1 MSQIE
6 PSVEVEA
13 VPVKKATG
21 LTRAVESLRISPG
34 FRFLWLSNLF
44 FFGGVWTQTLILGWM
59 VFDTTG
65 SEFLLG
71 LFSAIRMAPLL
82 LGPVSGA
89 IADRYDRVRM
99 LIVACLWALSVV
111 VIVASLASVGH
122 APFWVLAMGGLAIGL
137 AQSPSQPARMSLVLE
152 LVGRKNISNANALNS
167 MAMNMTQVIGPAL
180 GGAMISAL
188 GAATA
193 LWISAAW
200 FGISV
205 ALLWPLR
212 HVRDTSRVHHE
223 PVLQMVTGG
232 IRTVFSNRL
241 TATVLLITLSANILI
256 WPIYQSFM
264 PVFAKNVLSLD
275 AAGLGWL
282 LMCAGL
288 GGLTGSIIIASM
300 GDFRFKGGLFVFGT
314 ATWGAFWAL
323 FGMSQSV
330 VLSFI
335 LMACIG
341 LTSAA
346 FGVLQTTLM
355 LMTTKPSMQGRA
367 LGIQELA
374 IGAMPLSSLGLGVVA
389 QKIGVGATAMIC
401 GSLLL
406 VIMLTLATRVP
417 DLVRYSG
424 D

>member
-1 MSQIE
+1 MDIE
-6 PSVEVEA
+6 QAPAKST
-13 VPVKKATG
+13 TG
-21 LTRAVESLRISPG
+21 LLRAAESLRVSPG

-44 FFGGVWTQTLILGWM
+44 FFGGAWTQTLILGWM
-59 VFDTTG
+59 VFDSTG

-71 LFSAIRMAPLL
+71 LFTAIRLAPLL

-99 LIVACLWALSVV
+99 LIVACLWALVV
-111 VIVASLASVGH
+111 VVLVASMASLGH
-122 APFWVLAMGGLAIGL
+122 APYWVLVTGGLAIGL

-188 GAATA
+188 GAPIA

-200 FGISV
+200 FAISI

-212 HVRDTSRVHHE
+212 SIRDTARVHHE
-223 PVLQMVTGG
+223 PVVQMVRGG
-232 IRTVFSNRL
+232 LRAVFSNRL
-241 TATVLLITLSANILI
+241 TATVLLVTLAANILI

-264 PVFAKNVLSLD
+264 PVFAKDVLDLD

-282 LMCAGL
+282 LMCAGI
-288 GGLTGSIIIASM
+288 GGLVGSIAIASL
-300 GDFRFKGGLFVFGT
+300 GDFRFKGGLFLFGT
-314 ATWGAFWAL
+314 ATWGGLWAL

-330 VLSFI
+330 MTSFI

-341 LTSAA
+341 LASAA

-355 LMTTKPSMQGRA
+355 LMTTEPSMQGRA

-374 IGAMPLSSLGLGVVA
+374 IGSMPIASLGLGVVA
-389 QKIGVGATAMIC
+389 QEIGVGTTATIC
-401 GSLLL
+401 GTLLL
-406 VIMLTLATRVP
+406 ITMLVLANRVP
-417 DLVRYSG
+417 ELVRYSG